1 MSKGAQTRKR
11 TKKGMLIPYMEAA
24 AAPTLPKAT
33 TSPVRQANDSPA
45 NMRRELSGYDF
56 WTSASADELARSQ
69 GVQPIRRL
77 GQVQTFSDPN
87 PVEADWFAREVR
99 RWRHET
105 GRQQRRSRR

>member
-1 MSKGAQTRKR
+1 
-11 TKKGMLIPYMEAA
+11 MLIPYTEAA
-24 AAPTLPKAT
+24 AGPTLGKAT
-33 TSPVRQANDSPA
+33 ASKVRQANDSPA
-45 NMRRELSGYDF
+45 NIRRKLSGYDF

-77 GQVQTFSDPN
+77 GQVRTFSDPN

-105 GRQQRRSRR
+105 GRTQQRNRR

>member
-1 MSKGAQTRKR
+1 MQNDRIRRCSFPTRKLR
-11 TKKGMLIPYMEAA
+11 RARLFG
-24 AAPTLPKAT
+24 KAT
-33 TSPVRQANDSPA
+33 ARKFDKPTIPLPTFAA
-45 NMRRELSGYDF
+45 TLSGYDF

-77 GQVQTFSDPN
+77 GQVRTFSDPN

-105 GRQQRRSRR
+105 GRTQQRNRR